1 VLSINDTLSLDYEIK
16 NGLKKARSLS
26 FINIISILLIIPVF
40 IIFFA
45 NPDIKRLKDISD
57 ITKDSIFK
65 VLQPKTP
72 LLKLYDSCFNAP
84 EESTYTIKSSLENT
98 FVVSGFYNPNNNSIR
113 SFEDQEKIKKD
124 LKNVMVLAGIC
135 SLIVLS
141 FLMALFKIIRNSM
154 LKINLVEGQLN
165 THSGPE
171 RLGN

>member
-1 VLSINDTLSLDYEIK
+1 MSQLGFNKKIDSSIWQKSIDMAYELQIETF
-16 NGLKKARSLS
+16 N
-26 FINIISILLIIPVF
+26 
-40 IIFFA
+40 
-45 NPDIKRLKDISD
+45 KRLYKA
-57 ITKDSIFK
+57 KRLDSIFK